1 VQAQTLAFAF
11 VAALYPVGLL
21 AITFL
26 LASDRPLK
34 LGLAFYAGAVT
45 SLTIVGVLMITVLQ
59 GAGLNDSDSGGARGG
74 FRIGF
79 GSALLVAAW
88 ILSHRQPAPG
98 PKKEPSWKAR
108 LRGASPL
115 AVYITGAILYSPS
128 GSFLAATQ
136 QIATGNGGL
145 PWGFQLAI
153 VIVIVLLTVELPL
166 ITYAL
171 RPEATRRGLVKVE
184 DWIGR
189 HGRKAL
195 IGGLVLV
202 GGYLVV
208 DGIVVLVS

>member
-1 VQAQTLAFAF
+1 MDPQTIGFAF

-59 GAGLNDSDSGGARGG
+59 GAGLDSSSSGGARGG

-79 GSALLVAAW
+79 GVAMLLAAW
-88 ILSHRQPAPG
+88 VLSHRKPAPG
-98 PKKEPSWKAR
+98 PKKEPSWKSR

-115 AVYITGAILYSPS
+115 AVYVTGAILYSPS
-128 GSFLAATQ
+128 GSYLAATQ
-136 QIATGNGGL
+136 QIATGSGSL

-153 VIVIVLLTVELPL
+153 VIAIVLLTVEVPL

-171 RPEATRRGLVKVE
+171 RPEATARGLRKVE
-184 DWIGR
+184 AWVDR

-195 IGGLVLV
+195 IGGLVVV
-202 GGYLVV
+202 GGYLVI
-208 DGIVVLVS
+208 DGIVAIVS